1 MAILKEERIEA
12 IVNRLTT
19 STMVTFL
26 PTVKKPRRLLP
37 RSVSRSIHHLEFL
50 STNRTQEVVLALPR
64 ADRSFS
70 KYYSN
75 ADESEREKRRSTEC
89 VCERERERKEGR
101 KLVSLTMRLFV
112 NNDLY
117 VINAGTIL
125 RRSLLHS
132 RSSTFHRKE
141 AGDEETV
148 ATAIAKVRNAV
159 WNDLSPERRSI
170 GFVTIRN

>member
-89 VCERERERKEGR
+89 VREREREKGGEEAGFTDDETLRQQRPLRNKRGDYPSQIVVTLSFVYFPSKRGWRRGNRRDRDRESEECR
-101 KLVSLTMRLFV
+101 LERSLTGASIDRFR
-112 NNDLY
+112 ND
-117 VINAGTIL
+117 
-125 RRSLLHS
+125 
-132 RSSTFHRKE
+132 
-141 AGDEETV
+141 
-148 ATAIAKVRNAV
+148 
-159 WNDLSPERRSI
+159 P
-170 GFVTIRN
+170 